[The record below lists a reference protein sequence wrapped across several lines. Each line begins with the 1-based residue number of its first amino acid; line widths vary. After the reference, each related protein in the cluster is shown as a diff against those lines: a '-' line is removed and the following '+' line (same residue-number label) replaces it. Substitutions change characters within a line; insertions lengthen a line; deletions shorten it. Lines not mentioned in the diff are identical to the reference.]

1 MWNIK
6 TLDLVRELWKV
17 ITLLQ
22 SVQEIICESATLH
35 SLRNNIRLKK
45 VIEKILELNAFGLCP
60 FIFSGGIPDLML
72 VKVSKFWLESIEHT
86 FNGGILLIKVMTNNI
101 DQLPLIEIE
110 EHIDI
115 FLTDGADLE
124 QISGDIFG
132 KLNSLFFSKL
142 IDLKIDIS
150 EFCCSFKILFKNCL
164 INQLFDLFF
173 YRSCIPLKEVYDDIG
188 VFSSSEFWFCASSL
202 AEPKIIIRAEL
213 FLIKLLERA
222 GSILNNLSEILKK
235 FFEFSSIVF
244 WSDIDCSIVDFFPCD
259 QNLWNRM
266 FCKFNIGIC
275 IRSFE
280 HIIERRKMLFD
291 EVGF

>member
-6 TLDLVRELWKV
+6 TLDLVREFREL

-60 FIFSGGIPDLML
+60 FIFSRGIPDLML
-72 VKVSKFWLESIEHT
+72 VKISKFWLKGIEHT

-101 DQLPLIEIE
+101 DQFSLIEIE
-110 EHIDI
+110 EYVDI
-115 FLTDGADLE
+115 FLTDRADLE
-124 QISGDIFG
+124 QVSSNIFC
-132 KLNSLFFSKL
+132 KFNSLFFSKL
-142 IDLKIDIS
+142 INLKIDIS
-150 EFCCSFKILFKNCL
+150 EFCCSFKILFKDCL
-164 INQLFDLFF
+164 INQFFDFFF

-188 VFSSSEFWFCASSL
+188 VFSSSEFWFCTSSL
-202 AEPKIIIRAEL
+202 AESKIIIRAQL
-213 FLIKLLERA
+213 FLIELLKRA

-235 FFEFSSIVF
+235 FFELSRIVL

-259 QNLWNRM
+259 KNLRNRM
-266 FCKFNIGIC
+266 FGKFNIGIC
-275 IRSFE
+275 ISSLK
-280 HIIERRKMLFD
+280 HIIERWEVLFD
-291 EVGF
+291 KVRF